1 MANQRSYEG
10 FGEVTNP
17 DGTPW
22 YPPAATPGTPEFEQK
37 LKDSRDPGIPP
48 VPEGNPRD
56 SMFQDFVTPTKQDD
70 SRFFQSLMDAIS
82 GTTSKV
88 GKASNGLGGKI
99 ANQREQVIDSYKSF
113 VDKLIKIIK

>member
-1 MANQRSYEG
+1 MPEQYEG
-10 FGEVTNP
+10 FGETTNP

-22 YPPAATPGTPEFEQK
+22 YPPSATPGTPEFQRSLDIASGK
-37 LKDSRDPGIPP
+37 YTPP
-48 VPEGNPRD
+48 KEA
-56 SMFQDFVTPTKQDD
+56 TPPQDD
-70 SRFFQSLMDAIS
+70 TSFFQSLMDAIS